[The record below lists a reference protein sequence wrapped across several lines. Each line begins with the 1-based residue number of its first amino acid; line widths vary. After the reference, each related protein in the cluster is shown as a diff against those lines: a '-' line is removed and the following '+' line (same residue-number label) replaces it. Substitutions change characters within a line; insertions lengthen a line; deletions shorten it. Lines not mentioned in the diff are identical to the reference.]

1 MLLLVG
7 LGNPG
12 KQYEFTRHNV
22 GFVVADTVARDFDFP
37 EFSSKYDA
45 LVSVGNVGLHR
56 AMIVKPATFMN
67 RSGAAVLKA
76 ASMHKIPA
84 EQITVFHDDADLQ
97 HGVVKVKQGG
107 GNAGHNGLRS
117 IDAAIGC
124 QYWRVR
130 LGVGRPDAGSLSGHV
145 LSDFHD
151 FDSVQQLAHK
161 ISANLTELLDGN
173 VNGFISKIRCD
184 HAQ

>member
-22 GFVVADTVARDFDFP
+22 GFVVVDVVARDFNFP
-37 EFSSKYDA
+37 EFSSKYGA
-45 LVSVGNVGLHR
+45 LISVGNVGSHR
-56 AMIVKPATFMN
+56 AMIMKPATFMN
-67 RSGAAVLKA
+67 RSGAAVLQA

-84 EQITVFHDDADLQ
+84 EHITVFHDDADLRN
-97 HGVVKVKQGG
+97 GVVKVKQGG

-117 IDAAIGC
+117 IDAAIGRE
-124 QYWRVR
+124 YWRVR
-130 LGVGRPDAGSLSGHV
+130 LGVGRPDVGSLSEHV

-151 FDSVQQLAHK
+151 FDAVQQVARK
-161 ISANLTELLDGN
+161 ISANLTELLDGD
-173 VNGFISKIRCD
+173 VPGFVSKIRSD
-184 HAQ
+184 HTQ